1 MRQFA
6 LRPEPSSSRSA
17 RPDVGVRRP
26 RAAPAMLDLQATA
39 GNAAV
44 ASLIAG
50 VPVQRARRSRAA
62 RAARAA
68 DALLSDL
75 LARSP
80 DEAIAAID
88 AIRDPKRLRALQ
100 ETLRTRPASSDA
112 FETARRLLIINRI
125 ALRETQLAVRAHVN
139 RLLRTIMRPRRK
151 GGLTPTH
158 QEQLQLLLEPL
169 SDQDLK
175 EIERDLILWP
185 TYPDVGRMSD
195 TIEVVTE
202 RAGRGD
208 EAAGDR
214 GRFPLEAAEGEEG
227 AETGTPS
234 TIAEEV
240 MAESRRFAKKP
251 GNLCLNF
258 VVAASEV
265 ILGGEQDRFEAAT
278 RSYFKGAAKRSK
290 ETSRGART
298 LGRLA
303 SELRLQG
310 LAGPVKIL
318 RWTGSRASGEHRPR
332 PADAF
337 SSLARSGPGWYFF
350 VVNQFSYH
358 TFVVSVRVAEDG
370 SHTYFH
376 IDDNGTEEMDA
387 TALNLELDRGLDP
400 DHGRSVGS
408 KFWQLYRTAAS

>member
-1 MRQFA
+1 
-6 LRPEPSSSRSA
+6 
-17 RPDVGVRRP
+17 
-26 RAAPAMLDLQATA
+26 MLALQATA

-44 ASLIAG
+44 GRLMAG
-50 VPVQRARRSRAA
+50 PTVQRARRS

-80 DEAIAAID
+80 DEALAAID
-88 AIRDPKRLRALQ
+88 AIRDRKRLRALQ
-100 ETLRTRPASSDA
+100 ETLSTRPASSDP

-125 ALRETQLAVRAHVN
+125 AVRETQLAVRAHVD
-139 RLLRTIMRPRRK
+139 RLLKSIMRPRRK

-158 QEQLQLLLEPL
+158 KDQLQQLLDTL
-169 SDQDLK
+169 SDHDLK
-175 EIERDLILWP
+175 EIEQDLILWP
-185 TYPDVGRMSD
+185 TYPDMGRMSE

-202 RAGRGD
+202 RAGLRD
-208 EAAGDR
+208 EVGGDR
-214 GRFPLEAAEGEEG
+214 GRFPLEASEGEAG

-240 MAESRRFAKKP
+240 MAESRRFAKRP

-265 ILGGEQDRFEAAT
+265 VLGGEENRFEAAT
-278 RSYFKGAAKRSK
+278 RSYFKGAAKRSE
-290 ETSRGART
+290 ETPRGART
-298 LGRLA
+298 LGRFA

-318 RWTGSRASGEHRPR
+318 RWTGSRAHGEHRPR

-370 SHTYFH
+370 SETYFH
-376 IDDNGTEEMDA
+376 IDDNGTDEMDA
-387 TALNLELDRGLDP
+387 TALNLELDYGLDP
-400 DHGRSVGS
+400 KHGRSVGS
-408 KFWQLYRTAAS
+408 KFWQLYREAGR